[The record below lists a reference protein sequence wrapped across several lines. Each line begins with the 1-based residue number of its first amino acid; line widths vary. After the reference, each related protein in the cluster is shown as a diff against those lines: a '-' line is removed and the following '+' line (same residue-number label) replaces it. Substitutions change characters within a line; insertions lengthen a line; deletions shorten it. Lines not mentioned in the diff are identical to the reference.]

1 MTKKKIQR
9 SAPPAS
15 FDQARDE
22 LFSHILR
29 CGVMEAELEHQK
41 DWFDDTMQYLT
52 ERYPD
57 LAEEDRANLRLLGER
72 YCRPVVQRQTETV
85 GSGSAE

>member
-1 MTKKKIQR
+1 MTKKKTPR

-29 CGVMEAELEHQK
+29 CGVMEAEPEHQK

-52 ERYPD
+52 ERYTD
-57 LAEEDRANLRLLGER
+57 LAQEDLATLRTLGER
-72 YCRPVVQRQTETV
+72 YCRPVVQRQAEPV
-85 GSGSAE
+85 GSAE

>member
-1 MTKKKIQR
+1 MSKKKPR
-9 SAPPAS
+9 RPTTGPSA

-41 DWFDDTMQYLT
+41 DWFDDTMLYVA
-52 ERYPD
+52 ERY
-57 LAEEDRANLRLLGER
+57 EELTPEEVAQVRTLGER
-72 YCRPVVQRQTETV
+72 YCQPVVSRLPQPV
-85 GSGSAE
+85 GASAE

>member
-1 MTKKKIQR
+1 MTKKKPQR

-57 LAEEDRANLRLLGER
+57 LADEDRANLRLLGER
-72 YCRPVVQRQTETV
+72 YCQPVVPHTAEAV
-85 GSGSAE
+85 GSATAE